1 VRLIETLL
9 RNHPLANI
17 CFVIV
22 LALGTL
28 AYLSMPREQDPE
40 INFNWVQILTVL
52 PGASAE
58 DIERLVTDP
67 LEDAIANVSDVRF
80 VASASREASSSILVR
95 FREIP
100 QREFDRRVNDLRRE
114 IQNKASAELPLQV
127 RNPQILEITTSN
139 GFPTATVVLVG
150 QANDEVLRTQA
161 RSILTDLERLG
172 GVDRV
177 FASGLRDPELH
188 IRFDP
193 QRLAARGLTPNH
205 VADAVSAWFQDT
217 SAGTLRA
224 GASEW
229 LVRLSGQDPDP
240 ASLATIPV
248 SSPTGA
254 SALLG
259 EVATI
264 ERARERA
271 SQLASLDGQPAVSFA
286 ITKKSYTNTL
296 QLVERL
302 DAYIAQRNP
311 LLVEAG
317 LRLVLADD
325 QTVPTREALS
335 VMQNNAWQG
344 LLMVMGVCWLFLG
357 LKIGALVAIGIP
369 FSLAGTFAILF
380 ALGYT
385 LNVSVLLGVVIS
397 LGMLVDDA
405 VVVVEAIYYRLERG
419 QKTLQACVDAIR
431 EVWAPVLTSVV
442 TTMSAF
448 LPLMLLPGIVG
459 KFMFVIPFV
468 VTLALL
474 VSLLQAYWMLPTHIA
489 TLGLRMDRPG
499 RAQRLRVKFNR
510 AIRLLYGRL
519 LVKTMRHPFVFVL
532 LLLVLVAGAVGAFA
546 TERVRVQFFAF
557 DPLRIFYVNI
567 DMPPGASL
575 DDTLAEVH
583 RTEALVRQGLRADEV
598 RAVTALA
605 GIKFTETEPLYGDI
619 YGHVMVSLLPRGDNG
634 REVQEV
640 VAAMREPVETLPGP
654 GRRSFLQ
661 LEGGPP
667 LTRPINVKIRGDDF
681 TELRQAAD
689 AMLAIA
695 RALPGARD
703 VTDDDVPGRPELL
716 LSLDRSAVAAAG
728 LDAAQIA
735 RMLRLS
741 VDGEVVSVLRS
752 QGDRIEVRVQGRQ
765 AERDDI
771 AALLQQP
778 VALPGG
784 GTTTLAS
791 LTLAQTRQSRGI
803 IRHYN
808 LRRTITVE
816 GDLDKEVLDTVQA
829 NRRLTAGWEQVR
841 GQFPNVDIDLAGELE
856 DIQES
861 LDAMQMLFLLG
872 LGLIYLILAAQF
884 GSYWQP
890 LLILVT
896 VPLAFT
902 GVTFGLLVSN
912 NPLSLYTMY
921 GVIALTGIAVNSAI
935 VLIDAI
941 NGRLSKGFPPTHA
954 VVAAARRR
962 IVPVLITSLTTIAGL
977 LSLALGL
984 GGQSLLW
991 GPVASAIVWGLG
1003 ISTMLTLFVVPV
1015 LFRLI
1020 VRLRSRRPPTV
1031 RPATAPSPGAP
1042 AG

>member
-259 EVATI
+259 EVATL

-681 TELRQAAD
+681 AELRQAAD

-1031 RPATAPSPGAP
+1031 RPATAPSPGTP